1 MKKLG
6 TLEEEE
12 LVRDLLNERPLGAG
26 SSRMVFKLPQNWAEK
41 LGLDYEAENGYVVKV
56 PKCIEGIN
64 QTQNEIYIYKEYE
77 GKDEQDYLGTIEF
90 IGHYISIMEGIEDMS
105 DLFEC
110 ADDYDLNEDEDIGA
124 FLEECGDEDY
134 EDTLRE
140 AIPLLRF
147 LQNQNGSSDAGQIGY
162 NSYGEL
168 KIYDYGFNTFQD
180 ELIGCSHID
189 CDNRV
194 SVYML
199 IEGIARLLH
208 GIAAV
213 EKGKVIIKNNRY
225 VVEAFKEMID
235 GIEAAINVIS
245 NNTFACGY
253 LYGIKT
259 ELENLAIQE
268 TEESRARDAYYEF
281 LANEYEE
288 MAKNADELPF

>member
-26 SSRMVFKLPQNWAEK
+26 SSRMVFKLPQDWAEK
-41 LGLDYEAENGYVVKV
+41 LGLDYDAENGYVVKV

-77 GKDEQDYLGTIEF
+77 GKDEQNYLGTIEY

-110 ADDYDLNEDEDIGA
+110 ADDYNLDDEEEVEFFLNDH
-124 FLEECGDEDY
+124 GDEDY

-180 ELIGCSHID
+180 ELIGCSNID